1 MSASFDALRATRAL
15 ARLKGRELE
24 RKAQVSEVSQGGP
37 ATMMVG
43 RALDQE
49 KADRYFRLGAL
60 APVSCPFDLSAFE
73 AAANDEIDKCAY
85 QLAAHGVGATL
96 IDVGDV
102 GHNGSVRL
110 AVPGIIRFFDAARKA
125 G

>member
-1 MSASFDALRATRAL
+1 M
-15 ARLKGRELE
+15 G
-24 RKAQVSEVSQGGP
+24 
-37 ATMMVG
+37 
-43 RALDQE
+43 
-49 KADRYFRLGAL
+49 
-60 APVSCPFDLSAFE
+60 
-73 AAANDEIDKCAY
+73 

-110 AVPGIIRFFDAARKA
+110 AVAGIIRFFDAARKA